1 MFKFNCFIIFSIAVI
16 GCYSCDPEVPE
27 PVDVPDT
34 IDSLDLGI
42 AYSLYL
48 PDSIYTTDT
57 LQFQFKVTNYG
68 PSALAAGDQLL
79 VACELNHIIY
89 AFDLLG
95 PGPTKLTLGSDIAVG
110 ESFYY
115 DAGYLL
121 GNPTLD
127 YFGVDNID
135 IGLIVYGINDM
146 IADTT
151 FPNDTYTENNKAII
165 NFDGTSIK
173 LK

>member
-1 MFKFNCFIIFSIAVI
+1 MLKFNCFIIFLIAVL
-16 GCYSCDPEVPE
+16 GFYGCDPEMPE
-27 PVDVPDT
+27 PIDVPDAV
-34 IDSLDLGI
+34 DSLDLGI
-42 AYSLYL
+42 TYLLYQ

-68 PSALAAGDQLL
+68 PSTIKAGDRLL

-95 PGPTKLTLGSDIAVG
+95 PGPTELVLDNDISVG
-110 ESFYY
+110 ESFIY

-121 GNPTLD
+121 GNPTMD

-146 IADTT
+146 VADTT
-151 FPNDTYTENNKAII
+151 FPNDFYPENNKAII
-165 NFDGTSIK
+165 NFDGTSIT